1 MPVGASVTPDAVL
14 EQSGDADAGRV
25 EIEDGMEARVG
36 LELGEAV
43 HQRHLGRR
51 RPAGDPDD
59 QVGAIGERQQV
70 AEVLVTAAS
79 LDRA

>member
-1 MPVGASVTPDAVL
+1 MGDVSSFPRLANELALPLIYAPD
-14 EQSGDADAGRV
+14 R

-59 QVGAIGERQQV
+59 EVGAIGERQEV